1 MPKAYCHA
9 LSDCL
14 ADLKLQKKSIYALIS
29 TFTAL
34 LQPRKREEDLDAH
47 MVGHTMQRLDLQDDS
62 LLLIENVGNL
72 VCPASFDLEEA
83 HKVMIF
89 SVTEGKD
96 KPLKYPDMF
105 RAADLM
111 LINKCDLLPHL
122 TFDADLAIE
131 YAQRIKP
138 ALQVMRISTTRDEG
152 MQQWLDWIAVGCHK
166 ALMTKYISTAA
177 ENKA

>member
-47 MVGHTMQRLDLQDDS
+47 MVGHTMQRLDWQDDS

-72 VCPASFDLEEA
+72 AYPASFDLEEA

-89 SVTEGKD
+89 SVTEGED

-105 RAADLM
+105 RAA
-111 LINKCDLLPHL
+111 
-122 TFDADLAIE
+122 
-131 YAQRIKP
+131 
-138 ALQVMRISTTRDEG
+138 
-152 MQQWLDWIAVGCHK
+152 
-166 ALMTKYISTAA
+166 